1 MSRPPS
7 SMKSHRYTEA
17 LTALGVLFV
26 LALLIVPLPGFM
38 VDLFIAASLGSAVI
52 VLLVALQSTKP
63 LDFSSFPTVL
73 LLLTLFRLA
82 MNVSS
87 TRLILSGGHAG
98 DIIPAF
104 GEFVIGGNYVV
115 GLVLFLILIA
125 INFIVITKG
134 AGRVAEV
141 SARFTL
147 DALPGKQMAIDGEL
161 AHGAIDAAEAR
172 TRRDE
177 VGREADFFGAMDGA
191 SRFVKG
197 DAIAALLITAVNIV
211 GGIIIGVAQQG
222 LSLADAATKFTI
234 LTVGEGLV
242 SQIPAL
248 IISTAA
254 GIMVTHASAGV
265 QVGTVLSNQLSANP
279 KALKLAAW
287 VIAAFGLVPGLPKIP
302 FIGIAIAL
310 AMLARGADAQQ
321 LKARNDAAMPLA
333 AATAPAPVSADP
345 LDDLLQIEP
354 IELEVGYLLI
364 PLADA
369 SQGGDLLKR
378 IGLLRQQC
386 AQDPG
391 ILVPPVRILDN
402 LGLPGGT
409 YVVKVRGTEKSRGDV
424 MPQFLLALDT
434 GRVNGA
440 VEGID
445 TIDPSFGMRA
455 RWVATSRR
463 ADALAAG
470 YDVVEPSTVIA
481 THLIETVK
489 RSAAELLGRQDVQ
502 QMLDALKRTHPAV
515 VDEVV
520 PGKLS
525 LGTVHRVLQR
535 LLRERVPI
543 RDLVT
548 ILEALGDAADSTKD
562 PVMLTEHVRRA
573 LSDAIARGHLDE
585 QGLLPA
591 ITLGPRL
598 EQSLSALLSPRQGQ
612 APTNLTPD
620 MVSQLIRDLEHTA
633 SSRAIDGRL
642 PPLVVPSALRLGI
655 RNVLEPVLPNQ
666 PVLSLAELPANVQL
680 SAIAMW
686 EVPRAAA

>member
-1 MSRPPS
+1 MSPS
-7 SMKSHRYTEA
+7 TAAARTARNTEVW
-17 LTALGVLFV
+17 TALGVLFV
-26 LALLIVPLPGFM
+26 LALLIVPLPGIL
-38 VDLFIAASLGSAVI
+38 VDLFLAFSLGASII

-98 DIIPAF
+98 EIIPAF

-115 GLVLFLILIA
+115 GLVLFLILVA

-172 TRRDE
+172 IRRE
-177 VGREADFFGAMDGA
+177 AVGREADFFGAMDGA

-211 GGIIIGVAQQG
+211 GGIVIGVMQQG
-222 LSLADAATKFTI
+222 LPLVDAAAKFTI

-248 IISTAA
+248 IVSTAA
-254 GIMVTHASAGV
+254 GIMVTHASEGV
-265 QVGTVLSNQLSANP
+265 QVGTVLSKQIAGHP
-279 KALKLAAW
+279 RALRLAGG
-287 VIAAFGLVPGLPKIP
+287 VIAAFGLVPGLPKLP
-302 FIGIAIAL
+302 FLGIGLAL
-310 AMLARGADAQQ
+310 LFVASAVDTRQAEA
-321 LKARNDAAMPLA
+321 KA
-333 AATAPAPVSADP
+333 AAIQPAAPAPAPVSADP

-364 PLADA
+364 PLADQ

-402 LGLPGGT
+402 LGLPGGA
-409 YVVKVRGTEKSRGDV
+409 YVVKVRGTEKARGDV

-434 GRVNGA
+434 GRVTSH

-470 YDVVEPSTVIA
+470 FDVVEPATVIA

-502 QMLDALKRTHPAV
+502 QMLDALKKTHPAV

-525 LGTVHRVLQR
+525 LGGVHRVLQR

-573 LSDAIARGHLDE
+573 LSDAIVRSHLDD
-585 QGLLPA
+585 QGVLPA

-598 EQSLSALLSPRQGQ
+598 EQQLSALLAPRSGQ
-612 APTNLTPD
+612 PAPNLTPE
-620 MVSQLIRDLEHTA
+620 MVSQLIRELEHVA
-633 SSRAIDGRL
+633 SARAIDGRL
-642 PPLVVPSALRLGI
+642 PPLVVPSALRLGV
-655 RNVLEPVLPNQ
+655 RNVLEPVLPHQ

-680 SAIAMW
+680 SAIATW
-686 EVPRAAA
+686 EVQRVAA

>member
-1 MSRPPS
+1 
-7 SMKSHRYTEA
+7 MKSHRYTEA
-17 LTALGVLFV
+17 WTALGVLFV
-26 LALLIVPLPGFM
+26 LALLIVPLPGIL
-38 VDLFIAASLGSAVI
+38 VDLFLAASLGSAII

-104 GEFVIGGNYVV
+104 GAFVIGGNYVV

-172 TRRDE
+172 IRRDE

-211 GGIIIGVAQQG
+211 GGIVIGVAQQG
-222 LSLADAATKFTI
+222 LSLVDSAAKFTV

-254 GIMVTHASAGV
+254 GIMVTHASEGV
-265 QVGTVLSNQLSANP
+265 QVGTVLSNQISANP

-287 VIAAFGLVPGLPKIP
+287 VIAAFGLVPGLPKLP
-302 FIGIAIAL
+302 FIGIAIGL
-310 AMLARGADAQQ
+310 TLLARGADAQQ
-321 LKARNDAAMPLA
+321 IKARADALIP
-333 AATAPAPVSADP
+333 AATAAPAAVSADP

-434 GRVNGA
+434 GRVTGT

-470 YDVVEPSTVIA
+470 FDVVEPSTVIA

-515 VDEVV
+515 VEEVV

-543 RDLVT
+543 RDMVT

-573 LSDAIARGHLDE
+573 LSDSIARGHLDE

-598 EQSLSALLSPRQGQ
+598 EQSLSALLMPRQGQ
-612 APTNLTPD
+612 PATTLTPD
-620 MVSQLIRDLEHTA
+620 MVSQLIRDLERTA
-633 SSRAIDGRL
+633 ATRAIDGRL

-655 RNVLEPVLPNQ
+655 RNVLEPVLPHQ

-680 SAIAMW
+680 STIATW

>member
-1 MSRPPS
+1 MSPAPT
-7 SMKSHRYTEA
+7 MKSHRYTEA
-17 LTALGVLFV
+17 WTALGVLFV
-26 LALLIVPLPGFM
+26 LALLIVPLPGIL
-38 VDLFIAASLGSAVI
+38 VDLFLAASLGSAII

-98 DIIPAF
+98 EIIPAF

-161 AHGAIDAAEAR
+161 AHGAIDATEAR
-172 TRRDE
+172 IRRDA

-211 GGIIIGVAQQG
+211 GGIIIGVVQQG
-222 LSLADAATKFTI
+222 LPLVDAAAKFTI

-254 GIMVTHASAGV
+254 GIMVTHASEGV
-265 QVGTVLSNQLSANP
+265 QVGTVLSNQISANP

-287 VIAAFGLVPGLPKIP
+287 VIAAFGLVPGLPKLP

-310 AMLARGADAQQ
+310 TMLARGADAQQ
-321 LKARNDAAMPLA
+321 TQARADAAMPVA
-333 AATAPAPVSADP
+333 AAAPAPVSADP
-345 LDDLLQIEP
+345 LDALLQIEP
-354 IELEVGYLLI
+354 IAPEVGYLLI

-369 SQGGDLLKR
+369 TQGGDLLKR

-434 GRVNGA
+434 GRVTGH

-470 YDVVEPSTVIA
+470 FDVVEPSTVIA

-502 QMLDALKRTHPAV
+502 QMLDALKKTHPAV

-573 LSDAIARGHLDE
+573 LSDAIARGHLDDE
-585 QGLLPA
+585 GLLPA

-598 EQSLSALLSPRQGQ
+598 EQSLSALLAPRQGQ
-612 APTNLTPD
+612 PAPGLTPD
-620 MVSQLIRDLEHTA
+620 MVSQLIRDLENTA
-633 SSRAIDGRL
+633 NARAIDGRL

-655 RNVLEPVLPNQ
+655 RNVLEPVLPNR

-680 SAIAMW
+680 SAIATW

>member
-1 MSRPPS
+1 MTSPS
-7 SMKSHRYTEA
+7 TMKSHRYTEA
-17 LTALGVLFV
+17 WTALGVLFV
-26 LALLIVPLPGFM
+26 LALLIVPLPGIM
-38 VDLFIAASLGSAVI
+38 VDLFLAASLGASII

-98 DIIPAF
+98 EIIPAF

-161 AHGAIDAAEAR
+161 AHGAIDAVEAR
-172 TRRDE
+172 IRRE
-177 VGREADFFGAMDGA
+177 AVGREADFFGAMDGA

-211 GGIIIGVAQQG
+211 GGIVIGVAQQG
-222 LSLADAATKFTI
+222 LSLMDSAAKFTI

-254 GIMVTHASAGV
+254 GIMVTHASEGV
-265 QVGTVLSNQLSANP
+265 QVGTVLSNQISANP
-279 KALKLAAW
+279 KALKLASW
-287 VIAAFGLVPGLPKIP
+287 VIAAFGLVPGLPKLP
-302 FIGIAIAL
+302 FIGIAIGL

-321 LKARNDAAMPLA
+321 TKARDLANAPVA

-378 IGLLRQQC
+378 IGLLRTQC

-409 YVVKVRGTEKSRGDV
+409 YVVKVRGTEKARGDV

-434 GRVNGA
+434 GRVTGS

-455 RWVATSRR
+455 RWVANSRR
-463 ADALAAG
+463 PDALAAG

-502 QMLDALKRTHPAV
+502 QMLDALKKTHPAV

-520 PGKLS
+520 PQKLS

-548 ILEALGDAADSTKD
+548 ILEALGDAADTTKD

-598 EQSLSALLSPRQGQ
+598 ESSLSALLTPRQGQ
-612 APTNLTPD
+612 AAPSLTPD
-620 MVSQLIRDLEHTA
+620 MVSQLIRDLENTSNA
-633 SSRAIDGRL
+633 RSIDGRL

-655 RNVLEPVLPNQ
+655 RNVLEPVLPHQ

-680 SAIAMW
+680 SAIATW

>member
-1 MSRPPS
+1 MSPAPT
-7 SMKSHRYTEA
+7 MKSHRYTEA
-17 LTALGVLFV
+17 WTALGVLFV
-26 LALLIVPLPGFM
+26 LALLIVPLPGIL
-38 VDLFIAASLGSAVI
+38 VDLFLAASLGSAII

-98 DIIPAF
+98 EIIPAF

-161 AHGAIDAAEAR
+161 AHGAIDATEAR
-172 TRRDE
+172 IRRDA

-211 GGIIIGVAQQG
+211 GGIIIGVVQQG
-222 LSLADAATKFTI
+222 LPLVDAAAKFTI

-254 GIMVTHASAGV
+254 GIMVTHASEGV
-265 QVGTVLSNQLSANP
+265 QVGTVLSNQISANP

-287 VIAAFGLVPGLPKIP
+287 VIAAFGLVPGLPKLP
-302 FIGIAIAL
+302 FIGIAIGL

-321 LKARNDAAMPLA
+321 TQARADAAMPVA
-333 AATAPAPVSADP
+333 AVAPAPVSADP

-369 SQGGDLLKR
+369 TQGGDLLKR

-434 GRVNGA
+434 GRVTGH

-470 YDVVEPSTVIA
+470 FDVVEPSTVIA

-502 QMLDALKRTHPAV
+502 QMLDALKKTHPAV

-573 LSDAIARGHLDE
+573 LSDAIARGHLDDE
-585 QGLLPA
+585 GLLPA

-598 EQSLSALLSPRQGQ
+598 EQSLSALLAPRQGQ
-612 APTNLTPD
+612 PAPGLTPD
-620 MVSQLIRDLEHTA
+620 MVSQLIRDLENTA
-633 SSRAIDGRL
+633 NARAIDGRL

-680 SAIAMW
+680 SAIATW

>member
-1 MSRPPS
+1 MSPQTAR
-7 SMKSHRYTEA
+7 KINRNTEA
-17 LTALGVLFV
+17 WTAVGVLFV
-26 LALLIVPLPGFM
+26 LALLIVPLPGIL
-38 VDLFIAASLGSAVI
+38 VDLFLAFSLGSAII

-98 DIIPAF
+98 EIIPAF

-161 AHGAIDAAEAR
+161 AHGAIDAVEAR
-172 TRRDE
+172 KRRE
-177 VGREADFFGAMDGA
+177 LVGREADFFGAMDGA

-211 GGIIIGVAQQG
+211 GGIVIGVVQQG
-222 LSLADAATKFTI
+222 LPLVDAAAKFTI

-254 GIMVTHASAGV
+254 GIMVTHASEGV
-265 QVGTVLSNQLSANP
+265 QVGQVLSNQISANP
-279 KALKLAAW
+279 KSLKLAAW
-287 VIAAFGLVPGLPKIP
+287 VIAAFGLVPGLPKMP
-302 FIGIAIAL
+302 FIGIAVGL
-310 AMLARGADAQQ
+310 WLLARGAETAQAKVRAELEKPAQ
-321 LKARNDAAMPLA
+321 A
-333 AATAPAPVSADP
+333 AAPAAPVSADP

-409 YVVKVRGTEKSRGDV
+409 YVVKVRGTEKARGDV

-434 GRVNGA
+434 GRVTGP

-455 RWVATSRR
+455 KWVASSRR
-463 ADALAAG
+463 ADALAVG

-502 QMLDALKRTHPAV
+502 QMLDALKKTHPAV

-520 PGKLS
+520 PSKLS

-562 PVMLTEHVRRA
+562 PVLLTEHVRRA
-573 LSDAIARGHLDE
+573 LSDAIARAHLDD

-598 EQSLSALLSPRQGQ
+598 EQALSALLTPRQGQ
-612 APTNLTPD
+612 PAPGLTPD
-620 MVSQLIRDLEHTA
+620 MISQLIRDLENMA
-633 SSRAIDGRL
+633 SARAIDGRL

-655 RNVLEPVLPNQ
+655 RNVLEPVLPQQ
-666 PVLSLAELPANVQL
+666 PVLSLAELPPHVQL
-680 SAIAMW
+680 SAIATW
-686 EVPRAAA
+686 EVMRAAA

>member
-1 MSRPPS
+1 MSPAPKISRS
-7 SMKSHRYTEA
+7 NTEA
-17 LTALGVLFV
+17 WTALGVLFV
-26 LALLIVPLPGFM
+26 LALLIVPLPGIL
-38 VDLFIAASLGSAVI
+38 VDLFLAFSLGAAII
-52 VLLVALQSTKP
+52 VLLVALQSTRP

-98 DIIPAF
+98 EIIPAF

-161 AHGAIDAAEAR
+161 AHGAIDAVEAR
-172 TRRDE
+172 ARRE
-177 VGREADFFGAMDGA
+177 LVGREADFFGAMDGA

-197 DAIAALLITAVNIV
+197 DAIAALLITAVNII
-211 GGIIIGVAQQG
+211 GGIVIGVAQQG
-222 LSLADAATKFTI
+222 LSLADAAAKFTI

-254 GIMVTHASAGV
+254 GIMVTHAAEGA
-265 QVGTVLSNQLSANP
+265 QVGTVLSNQLSAHP
-279 KALKLAAW
+279 KALRLAAW
-287 VIAAFGLVPGLPKIP
+287 VVAAFGIVPGLPKLP
-302 FIGIAIAL
+302 FIGIAIGL
-310 AMLARGADAQQ
+310 WLLARSAESQQ
-321 LKARNDAAMPLA
+321 TKAKA
-333 AATAPAPVSADP
+333 AAAQPAQAAAPQQPAAADP

-409 YVVKVRGTEKSRGDV
+409 YVVKVRGTEKARGDV

-434 GRVNGA
+434 GRVTAG

-455 RWVATSRR
+455 KWVATSRR
-463 ADALAAG
+463 PDAQAAG
-470 YDVVEPSTVIA
+470 WDVVEPSTVIA

-502 QMLDALKRTHPAV
+502 QMLDALKKTHPAV
-515 VDEVV
+515 VEEVV

-525 LGTVHRVLQR
+525 LGSVHRVLQR

-562 PVMLTEHVRRA
+562 PVLLTEHVRRA
-573 LSDAIARGHLDE
+573 LSDAIARAHLDD

-598 EQSLSALLSPRQGQ
+598 EQQLGALLAPRQGQ
-612 APTNLTPD
+612 PAPNLTPEA
-620 MVSQLIRDLEHTA
+620 VSQLIRDLEHLA
-633 SSRAIDGRL
+633 SSRAVDGRL

-655 RNVLEPVLPNQ
+655 RNVLEPVLPHQ
-666 PVLSLAELPANVQL
+666 PVISLAELPANVQL
-680 SAIAMW
+680 SAIATW
-686 EVPRAAA
+686 EVTRAAA

>member
-1 MSRPPS
+1 MSPTASAKATRN
-7 SMKSHRYTEA
+7 TEVW
-17 LTALGVLFV
+17 TAVGVLFV
-26 LALLIVPLPGFM
+26 LALLIVPLPGLL
-38 VDLFIAASLGSAVI
+38 VDLFLALSLGAAII
-52 VLLVALQSTKP
+52 VLLVALQSTRP

-98 DIIPAF
+98 EIIPAF

-115 GLVLFLILIA
+115 GLILFLILVA

-161 AHGAIDAAEAR
+161 AHGAIDAMEAR
-172 TRRDE
+172 QRRE
-177 VGREADFFGAMDGA
+177 MVGREADFFGAMDGA

-197 DAIAALLITAVNIV
+197 DAIAALIITGVNIV

-222 LSLADAATKFTI
+222 LSLPDAAAKFTI

-254 GIMVTHASAGV
+254 GIMVTHAAEGA
-265 QVGTVLSNQLSANP
+265 QVGTVLSNQIAAHP
-279 KALKLAAW
+279 RALRLAAW
-287 VIAAFGLVPGLPKIP
+287 VIGAFGLVPGLPKIP

-310 AMLARGADAQQ
+310 ALLATGADAKQS
-321 LKARNDAAMPLA
+321 KAQA
-333 AATAPAPVSADP
+333 AAPPPPAAAAQPAAPADP

-364 PLADA
+364 PLADQ

-409 YVVKVRGTEKSRGDV
+409 YVVKVRGTEKARGDV

-434 GRVNGA
+434 GRVTAA

-455 RWVATSRR
+455 KWVASSRR
-463 ADALAAG
+463 ADAQAAG
-470 YDVVEPSTVIA
+470 WDVVEPSTVIA

-502 QMLDALKRTHPAV
+502 QMLDALKKTHPAV

-548 ILEALGDAADSTKD
+548 ILEALGDAADATKD
-562 PVMLTEHVRRA
+562 PVLLTEHVRRA
-573 LSDAIARGHLDE
+573 LSDAIARAYLDE
-585 QGLLPA
+585 NGVLPA
-591 ITLGPRL
+591 ITLGARL
-598 EQSLSALLSPRQGQ
+598 EGQLGALLAPRQGQ
-612 APTNLTPD
+612 PAPSLTPES
-620 MVSQLIRDLEHTA
+620 VSQLIRDLEHLA
-633 SSRAIDGRL
+633 SSRAIDGRV

-655 RNVLEPVLPNQ
+655 RNVLEPVLPHQ
-666 PVLSLAELPANVQL
+666 PVISLAELPPNVQL
-680 SAIAMW
+680 SAIATW
-686 EVPRAAA
+686 EVARAAA

>member
-1 MSRPPS
+1 MSPS
-7 SMKSHRYTEA
+7 TVAARTARNTEVW
-17 LTALGVLFV
+17 TALGVLFV
-26 LALLIVPLPGFM
+26 LALLIVPLPGIL
-38 VDLFIAASLGSAVI
+38 VDLFLAFSLGASII
-52 VLLVALQSTKP
+52 VLLVALQSTRP

-98 DIIPAF
+98 EIIPAF

-115 GLVLFLILIA
+115 GLVLFLILVA

-172 TRRDE
+172 IRRE
-177 VGREADFFGAMDGA
+177 AVGREADFFGAMDGA

-211 GGIIIGVAQQG
+211 GGIVIGVMQQG
-222 LSLADAATKFTI
+222 LPLADAAAKFTI

-248 IISTAA
+248 IVSTAA
-254 GIMVTHASAGV
+254 GIMVTHASEGV
-265 QVGTVLSNQLSANP
+265 QVGTVLSKQIAGHP
-279 KALKLAAW
+279 RALRLAGG
-287 VIAAFGLVPGLPKIP
+287 VIAAFGLVPGLPKLP
-302 FIGIAIAL
+302 FLGIGLALLFIASAVDTRQ
-310 AMLARGADAQQ
+310 AEA
-321 LKARNDAAMPLA
+321 KA
-333 AATAPAPVSADP
+333 AAVPAAAPAPAPVSADP

-364 PLADA
+364 PLADQ

-402 LGLPGGT
+402 LGLPGGA
-409 YVVKVRGTEKSRGDV
+409 YVVKVRGTEKARGDV

-434 GRVNGA
+434 GRVTSH

-470 YDVVEPSTVIA
+470 FDVVEPATVIA

-502 QMLDALKRTHPAV
+502 QMLDALKKTHPAV
-515 VDEVV
+515 VEEVV

-525 LGTVHRVLQR
+525 LGGVHRVLQR

-573 LSDAIARGHLDE
+573 LSDAIVRSHLDD
-585 QGLLPA
+585 QGVLPA

-598 EQSLSALLSPRQGQ
+598 EQQLSALLAPRSGQ
-612 APTNLTPD
+612 PAPNLTPET
-620 MVSQLIRDLEHTA
+620 VSQLIRELEHVA
-633 SSRAIDGRL
+633 SARAIDGRL
-642 PPLVVPSALRLGI
+642 PPLVVPSALRLGV
-655 RNVLEPVLPNQ
+655 RNVLEPVLPYQ

-680 SAIAMW
+680 SAIATW
-686 EVPRAAA
+686 EVQRVAA

>member
-1 MSRPPS
+1 MWVWGR
-7 SMKSHRYTEA
+7 H
-17 LTALGVLFV
+17 
-26 LALLIVPLPGFM
+26 
-38 VDLFIAASLGSAVI
+38 AAVQDRRG
-52 VLLVALQSTKP
+52 
-63 LDFSSFPTVL
+63 
-73 LLLTLFRLA
+73 
-82 MNVSS
+82 
-87 TRLILSGGHAG
+87 
-98 DIIPAF
+98 PA
-104 GEFVIGGNYVV
+104 
-115 GLVLFLILIA
+115 
-125 INFIVITKG
+125 
-134 AGRVAEV
+134 
-141 SARFTL
+141 
-147 DALPGKQMAIDGEL
+147 
-161 AHGAIDAAEAR
+161 
-172 TRRDE
+172 
-177 VGREADFFGAMDGA
+177 
-191 SRFVKG
+191 
-197 DAIAALLITAVNIV
+197 
-211 GGIIIGVAQQG
+211 
-222 LSLADAATKFTI
+222 
-234 LTVGEGLV
+234 
-242 SQIPAL
+242 
-248 IISTAA
+248 
-254 GIMVTHASAGV
+254 
-265 QVGTVLSNQLSANP
+265 
-279 KALKLAAW
+279 
-287 VIAAFGLVPGLPKIP
+287 
-302 FIGIAIAL
+302 
-310 AMLARGADAQQ
+310 
-321 LKARNDAAMPLA
+321 PLA
-333 AATAPAPVSADP
+333 FA
-345 LDDLLQIEP
+345 
-354 IELEVGYLLI
+354 
-364 PLADA
+364 
-369 SQGGDLLKR
+369 
-378 IGLLRQQC
+378 
-386 AQDPG
+386 
-391 ILVPPVRILDN
+391 PPVRILDN

-434 GRVNGA
+434 GRVNGT

-562 PVMLTEHVRRA
+562 AVMLTEHVRRA
-573 LSDAIARGHLDE
+573 LSDAIARGHLDD

-612 APTNLTPD
+612 PPTTLTPD
-620 MVSQLIRDLEHTA
+620 LVSQLIRDLEHTA

-655 RNVLEPVLPNQ
+655 RNVLEPVLPHQ

>member
-1 MSRPPS
+1 MSPAPT
-7 SMKSHRYTEA
+7 MKSHRYTEA
-17 LTALGVLFV
+17 WTALGVLFV
-26 LALLIVPLPGFM
+26 LALLIVPLPGIL
-38 VDLFIAASLGSAVI
+38 VDLFLAASLGSAII

-98 DIIPAF
+98 EIIPAF

-161 AHGAIDAAEAR
+161 AHGAIDATEAR
-172 TRRDE
+172 IRRDA

-211 GGIIIGVAQQG
+211 GGIIIGVVQQG
-222 LSLADAATKFTI
+222 LPLVDAAAKFTI

-254 GIMVTHASAGV
+254 GIMVTHASEGV
-265 QVGTVLSNQLSANP
+265 QVGTVLSNQISANP

-287 VIAAFGLVPGLPKIP
+287 VIAAFGLVPGLPKLP

-310 AMLARGADAQQ
+310 TMLARGADAQQ
-321 LKARNDAAMPLA
+321 TQARADAAMPVA
-333 AATAPAPVSADP
+333 AAAPAPVSADP

-369 SQGGDLLKR
+369 TQGGDLLKR

-434 GRVNGA
+434 GRVTGH

-470 YDVVEPSTVIA
+470 FDVVEPSTVIA

-502 QMLDALKRTHPAV
+502 QMLDALKKTHPAV

-573 LSDAIARGHLDE
+573 LSDAIARGHLDDE
-585 QGLLPA
+585 GLLPA

-598 EQSLSALLSPRQGQ
+598 EQSLSALLAPRQGQ
-612 APTNLTPD
+612 PAPGLTPD
-620 MVSQLIRDLEHTA
+620 MVSQLIRDLENTA
-633 SSRAIDGRL
+633 NARAIDGRL

-680 SAIAMW
+680 SAIATW

>member
-1 MSRPPS
+1 MSPAPT
-7 SMKSHRYTEA
+7 MKSHRYTEA
-17 LTALGVLFV
+17 WTALGVLFV
-26 LALLIVPLPGFM
+26 LALLIVPLPGIM
-38 VDLFIAASLGSAVI
+38 VDLFLAASLGASII

-161 AHGAIDAAEAR
+161 AHGAIDATEAR
-172 TRRDE
+172 IRRDA

-211 GGIIIGVAQQG
+211 GGIVIGVAQQG
-222 LSLADAATKFTI
+222 LSLFDAAAKFTI

-254 GIMVTHASAGV
+254 GIMVTHASEGV
-265 QVGTVLSNQLSANP
+265 QVGTVLSNQISANP

-287 VIAAFGLVPGLPKIP
+287 VIAAFGLVPGLPKMP
-302 FIGIAIAL
+302 FIGIAIGL

-321 LKARNDAAMPLA
+321 SKARADAALPPA
-333 AATAPAPVSADP
+333 PVSAPAPASADP

-364 PLADA
+364 PLAD
-369 SQGGDLLKR
+369 STQGGDLLKR

-409 YVVKVRGTEKSRGDV
+409 YVVKVRGTEKARGDV

-434 GRVNGA
+434 GRVSGP

-455 RWVATSRR
+455 RWVANSRR

-502 QMLDALKRTHPAV
+502 QMLDALKKTHPAV
-515 VDEVV
+515 VEEVV

-598 EQSLSALLSPRQGQ
+598 EQSLSALLTPRQGQ
-612 APTNLTPD
+612 PAPGLTPD
-620 MVSQLIRDLEHTA
+620 MVSQLIRDLENTA
-633 SSRAIDGRL
+633 NARAIDGRL

-680 SAIAMW
+680 SAIATW

>member
-1 MSRPPS
+1 MTNPAA
-7 SMKSHRYTEA
+7 MKSHRYTEA
-17 LTALGVLFV
+17 WTALGVLFV
-26 LALLIVPLPGFM
+26 LALLIVPLPGIL
-38 VDLFIAASLGSAVI
+38 VDLFLAASLGSSII

-87 TRLILSGGHAG
+87 TRLILSGHHAG

-115 GLVLFLILIA
+115 GLVLFLILVA

-172 TRRDE
+172 IRRDA

-222 LSLADAATKFTI
+222 LPLIDAAAKFTI

-254 GIMVTHASAGV
+254 GIMVTHASEGV
-265 QVGTVLSNQLSANP
+265 QVGTVLSNQISANP

-287 VIAAFGLVPGLPKIP
+287 VIAAFGLVPGLPKLP
-302 FIGIAIAL
+302 FIGIAIGL
-310 AMLARGADAQQ
+310 TMLARGADAQQ
-321 LKARNDAAMPLA
+321 TRARDLA
-333 AATAPAPVSADP
+333 AIPPLPAAAAPASADP

-409 YVVKVRGTEKSRGDV
+409 YVVKVRGTEKARGDV

-434 GRVNGA
+434 GRVTGP

-463 ADALAAG
+463 ADAVAAG
-470 YDVVEPSTVIA
+470 FDVVEPATVIA

-502 QMLDALKRTHPAV
+502 QMLDALKKTHPAV

-520 PGKLS
+520 PSKLS

-573 LSDAIARGHLDE
+573 LSDAIARGHLDD

-598 EQSLSALLSPRQGQ
+598 EQSLSALLTPRQGQ
-612 APTNLTPD
+612 AAPGLTPD
-620 MVSQLIRDLEHTA
+620 MVSQLIRDLENTA
-633 SSRAIDGRL
+633 NARAIDGRL

-655 RNVLEPVLPNQ
+655 RNVLEPVLPHQ
-666 PVLSLAELPANVQL
+666 PVLSLSELPANVQL
-680 SAIAMW
+680 SAIATW

>member
-1 MSRPPS
+1 MSPS
-7 SMKSHRYTEA
+7 TAAARTARNTEVW
-17 LTALGVLFV
+17 TALGVLFV
-26 LALLIVPLPGFM
+26 LALLIVPLPGIL
-38 VDLFIAASLGSAVI
+38 VDLFLAFSLGASII

-98 DIIPAF
+98 EIIPAF

-115 GLVLFLILIA
+115 GLVLFLILVA

-172 TRRDE
+172 IRRE
-177 VGREADFFGAMDGA
+177 AVGREADFFGAMDGA

-211 GGIIIGVAQQG
+211 GGIVIGVMQQG
-222 LSLADAATKFTI
+222 LPLVDAAAKFTI

-248 IISTAA
+248 IVSTAA
-254 GIMVTHASAGV
+254 GIMVTHASEGV
-265 QVGTVLSNQLSANP
+265 QVGTVLSKQIAGHP
-279 KALKLAAW
+279 RALRLAGG
-287 VIAAFGLVPGLPKIP
+287 VIAAFGLVPGLPKLP
-302 FIGIAIAL
+302 FLGIGLAL
-310 AMLARGADAQQ
+310 VFVASAVDTRQAEA
-321 LKARNDAAMPLA
+321 KA
-333 AATAPAPVSADP
+333 AAVPAAAPAPAPVSADP

-364 PLADA
+364 PLADQ

-402 LGLPGGT
+402 LGLPGGA
-409 YVVKVRGTEKSRGDV
+409 YVVKVRGTEKARGDV

-434 GRVNGA
+434 GRVTSH

-470 YDVVEPSTVIA
+470 FDVVEPATVIA

-502 QMLDALKRTHPAV
+502 QMLDALKKTHPAV
-515 VDEVV
+515 VEEVV

-525 LGTVHRVLQR
+525 LGGVHRVLQR

-573 LSDAIARGHLDE
+573 LSDAIVRSHLDD
-585 QGLLPA
+585 QGVLPA

-598 EQSLSALLSPRQGQ
+598 EQQLSALLAPRSGQ
-612 APTNLTPD
+612 PAPNLTPE
-620 MVSQLIRDLEHTA
+620 MVSQLIRELEHVA
-633 SSRAIDGRL
+633 SARAIDGRL
-642 PPLVVPSALRLGI
+642 PPLVVPSALRLGV
-655 RNVLEPVLPNQ
+655 RNVLEPVLPHQ

-680 SAIAMW
+680 SAIATW
-686 EVPRAAA
+686 EVQRVAA

>member
-1 MSRPPS
+1 MSPETAR
-7 SMKSHRYTEA
+7 KINRNTEA
-17 LTALGVLFV
+17 WTALGVLFV
-26 LALLIVPLPGFM
+26 LALLIVPLPGVM
-38 VDLFIAASLGSAVI
+38 VDLFLAFSLGSAII

-161 AHGAIDAAEAR
+161 AHGAIDAVEAR
-172 TRRDE
+172 RRRE
-177 VGREADFFGAMDGA
+177 LVGREADFFGAMDGA

-222 LSLADAATKFTI
+222 MPLVDAAAKFTI

-254 GIMVTHASAGV
+254 GIMVTHASEGV
-265 QVGTVLSNQLSANP
+265 QVGQVLSNQISANP
-279 KALKLAAW
+279 RSLKLAAW
-287 VIAAFGLVPGLPKIP
+287 VIAAFGLVPGLPKLP
-302 FIGIAIAL
+302 FIGIAVGL
-310 AMLARGADAQQ
+310 WLLARGAESAQAKVRAEEEKPAQ
-321 LKARNDAAMPLA
+321 A
-333 AATAPAPVSADP
+333 AAPAAKSSADP

-409 YVVKVRGTEKSRGDV
+409 YVVKVRGTEKARGDV

-434 GRVNGA
+434 GRVTGP

-455 RWVATSRR
+455 KWVASSRR
-463 ADALAAG
+463 ADALAVG

-502 QMLDALKRTHPAV
+502 QMLDALKKSHPAV

-562 PVMLTEHVRRA
+562 PVLLTEHVRRA
-573 LSDAIARGHLDE
+573 LSDAIARAHLDE

-598 EQSLSALLSPRQGQ
+598 EQALSALLTPRQGQ
-612 APTNLTPD
+612 AAPGLTPD
-620 MVSQLIRDLEHTA
+620 MISQLIRDLENMA
-633 SSRAIDGRL
+633 SARAIDGRL

-655 RNVLEPVLPNQ
+655 RNVLEPVLPQQ
-666 PVLSLAELPANVQL
+666 PVLSLAELPAHVQL
-680 SAIAMW
+680 SAIATW
-686 EVPRAAA
+686 EVMRVAA

>member
-1 MSRPPS
+1 MSPTASAKATRN
-7 SMKSHRYTEA
+7 TEVW
-17 LTALGVLFV
+17 TAVGVLFV
-26 LALLIVPLPGFM
+26 LALLIVPLPGLL
-38 VDLFIAASLGSAVI
+38 VDLFLALSLGAAII
-52 VLLVALQSTKP
+52 VLLVALQSTRP

-98 DIIPAF
+98 EIIPAF

-115 GLVLFLILIA
+115 GLILFLILVA

-161 AHGAIDAAEAR
+161 AHGAIDAMEAR
-172 TRRDE
+172 QRRE
-177 VGREADFFGAMDGA
+177 MVGREADFFGAMDGA

-197 DAIAALLITAVNIV
+197 DAIAALIITGVNIV

-222 LSLADAATKFTI
+222 LSLPDAAAKFTI

-254 GIMVTHASAGV
+254 GIMVTHAAEGA
-265 QVGTVLSNQLSANP
+265 QVGTVLSNQIAAHP
-279 KALKLAAW
+279 RALRLAAW
-287 VIAAFGLVPGLPKIP
+287 VIGAFGLVPGLPKIP

-310 AMLARGADAQQ
+310 ALLATGADAKQS
-321 LKARNDAAMPLA
+321 KAQA
-333 AATAPAPVSADP
+333 AAAPPPAAAAQPAAPADP

-364 PLADA
+364 PLADQ

-409 YVVKVRGTEKSRGDV
+409 YVVKVRGTEKARGDV

-434 GRVNGA
+434 GRVTAA

-455 RWVATSRR
+455 KWVASSRR
-463 ADALAAG
+463 ADAQAAG
-470 YDVVEPSTVIA
+470 WDVVEPSTVIA

-502 QMLDALKRTHPAV
+502 QMLDALKKTHPAV

-548 ILEALGDAADSTKD
+548 ILEALGDAADATKD
-562 PVMLTEHVRRA
+562 PVLLTEHVRRA
-573 LSDAIARGHLDE
+573 LSDAIARAYLDE
-585 QGLLPA
+585 NGVLPA
-591 ITLGPRL
+591 ITLGARL
-598 EQSLSALLSPRQGQ
+598 EGQLGALLAPRQGQ
-612 APTNLTPD
+612 PAPSLTPES
-620 MVSQLIRDLEHTA
+620 VSQLIRDLEHLA
-633 SSRAIDGRL
+633 SSRAIDGRV

-655 RNVLEPVLPNQ
+655 RNVLEPVLPHQ
-666 PVLSLAELPANVQL
+666 PVISLAELPPNVQL
-680 SAIAMW
+680 SAIATW
-686 EVPRAAA
+686 EVARAAA

>member
-1 MSRPPS
+1 MSPAA
-7 SMKSHRYTEA
+7 SMKANRNTEVW
-17 LTALGVLFV
+17 TAVGVLFV
-26 LALLIVPLPGFM
+26 LALLIVPLPGIL
-38 VDLFIAASLGSAVI
+38 VDLFLALSLGAAII
-52 VLLVALQSTKP
+52 VLLVALQSTRP

-98 DIIPAF
+98 EIIPAF
-104 GEFVIGGNYVV
+104 GAFVIGGNYVV
-115 GLVLFLILIA
+115 GLILFLILVA

-172 TRRDE
+172 HRRE
-177 VGREADFFGAMDGA
+177 IIGREADFFGAMDGA

-197 DAIAALLITAVNIV
+197 DAIAALIITAVNIV

-222 LSLADAATKFTI
+222 LPLADAAAKFTI

-248 IISTAA
+248 IVSTAA
-254 GIMVTHASAGV
+254 GIMVTHAAEGA
-265 QVGTVLSNQLSANP
+265 QVGTILSNQIAAHP
-279 KALKLAAW
+279 RALRLAAG
-287 VIAAFGLVPGLPKIP
+287 VIGAFGLVPGLPKLP
-302 FIGIAIAL
+302 FIGIAVAL
-310 AMLARGADAQQ
+310 ALLASGADAQQ
-321 LKARNDAAMPLA
+321 TKATA
-333 AATAPAPVSADP
+333 AAAVPPASTTQPALAGDP

-364 PLADA
+364 PLADQ

-409 YVVKVRGTEKSRGDV
+409 YVVKVRGTEKARGDV

-434 GRVNGA
+434 GRVTAG

-455 RWVATSRR
+455 KWVASSRR
-463 ADALAAG
+463 ADAQAAG
-470 YDVVEPSTVIA
+470 WDVVESSTVIA

-573 LSDAIARGHLDE
+573 LSDAIARAFLDE
-585 QGLLPA
+585 TGILPA
-591 ITLGPRL
+591 ITLGARL
-598 EQSLSALLSPRQGQ
+598 EGQLGALLAPRQGQ
-612 APTNLTPD
+612 PAPSLTPES
-620 MVSQLIRDLEHTA
+620 VSQLIRDLEHLA
-633 SSRAIDGRL
+633 SSRAVDGRV

-655 RNVLEPVLPNQ
+655 RNVLEPVLPHQ
-666 PVLSLAELPANVQL
+666 PVISLAELPPNVQL
-680 SAIAMW
+680 SAIATW
-686 EVPRAAA
+686 EVARAAA

>member
-1 MSRPPS
+1 MSPQTAR
-7 SMKSHRYTEA
+7 RINRNTEA
-17 LTALGVLFV
+17 WTALGVLFV
-26 LALLIVPLPGFM
+26 LALLIVPLPGIL
-38 VDLFIAASLGSAVI
+38 VDLFLAFSLGSAII

-104 GEFVIGGNYVV
+104 GAFVIGGNYVV

-161 AHGAIDAAEAR
+161 AHGAIDAVEAR
-172 TRRDE
+172 KRRE
-177 VGREADFFGAMDGA
+177 LVGREADFFGAMDSA

-211 GGIIIGVAQQG
+211 GGIIIGVVQQG
-222 LSLADAATKFTI
+222 LPLVDAAAKFTI

-254 GIMVTHASAGV
+254 GIMVTHASEGV
-265 QVGTVLSNQLSANP
+265 QVGQVLSNQISANP
-279 KALKLAAW
+279 KSLKLAAW
-287 VIAAFGLVPGLPKIP
+287 VIAAFGLVPGLPKLP
-302 FIGIAIAL
+302 FIGIAVGL
-310 AMLARGADAQQ
+310 WLLARGAETAQAKVRAEQ
-321 LKARNDAAMPLA
+321 EKPAQA
-333 AATAPAPVSADP
+333 AAPAAPASADP

-409 YVVKVRGTEKSRGDV
+409 YVVKVRGTEKARGDV

-434 GRVNGA
+434 GRVTGP

-455 RWVATSRR
+455 KWVASSRR
-463 ADALAAG
+463 ADALAVG

-502 QMLDALKRTHPAV
+502 QMLDALKKSHPAV

-520 PGKLS
+520 PSKLS

-562 PVMLTEHVRRA
+562 PVLLTEHVRRA
-573 LSDAIARGHLDE
+573 LSDAIARAHLDD

-598 EQSLSALLSPRQGQ
+598 EQALSALLTPRQGQ
-612 APTNLTPD
+612 AAPGLTPD
-620 MVSQLIRDLEHTA
+620 MISQLIRDLENMA

-655 RNVLEPVLPNQ
+655 RNVLEPVLPQQ
-666 PVLSLAELPANVQL
+666 PVLSLAELPPHVQL
-680 SAIAMW
+680 SAIATW
-686 EVPRAAA
+686 EVMRAAA

>member
-1 MSRPPS
+1 MTNPAA
-7 SMKSHRYTEA
+7 MKSHRYTEA
-17 LTALGVLFV
+17 WTALGVLFV
-26 LALLIVPLPGFM
+26 LALLIVPLPGIL
-38 VDLFIAASLGSAVI
+38 VDLFLAASLGSSII

-87 TRLILSGGHAG
+87 TRLILSGHHAG

-115 GLVLFLILIA
+115 GLVLFLILVA

-172 TRRDE
+172 IRRDA

-222 LSLADAATKFTI
+222 LPLIDAAAKFTI

-254 GIMVTHASAGV
+254 GIMVTHASEGV
-265 QVGTVLSNQLSANP
+265 QVGTVLSNQISANP

-287 VIAAFGLVPGLPKIP
+287 VIAAFGLVPGLPKLP
-302 FIGIAIAL
+302 FIGIAIGL
-310 AMLARGADAQQ
+310 TMLARGADAQQ
-321 LKARNDAAMPLA
+321 TKARDLA
-333 AATAPAPVSADP
+333 AIPPLSAAAAPVSADP

-409 YVVKVRGTEKSRGDV
+409 YVVKVRGTEKARGDV

-434 GRVNGA
+434 GRVSGH

-463 ADALAAG
+463 ADAIAAG
-470 YDVVEPSTVIA
+470 FDVVEPSTVIA

-502 QMLDALKRTHPAV
+502 QMLDALKKTHPAV

-573 LSDAIARGHLDE
+573 LSDAIARGHLDD

-598 EQSLSALLSPRQGQ
+598 EQSLSALLTPRQGQ
-612 APTNLTPD
+612 PAPGLTPD
-620 MVSQLIRDLEHTA
+620 MVSQLIRDLENTA
-633 SSRAIDGRL
+633 NARAIDGRL

-655 RNVLEPVLPNQ
+655 RNVLEPVLPHQ
-666 PVLSLAELPANVQL
+666 PVLSLSELPANVQL
-680 SAIAMW
+680 SAIATW

>member
-1 MSRPPS
+1 MSPAPTL
-7 SMKSHRYTEA
+7 KSHRYTEA
-17 LTALGVLFV
+17 WTALGVLFV
-26 LALLIVPLPGFM
+26 LALLIVPLPGIM
-38 VDLFIAASLGSAVI
+38 VDLFLAASLGASII

-161 AHGAIDAAEAR
+161 AHGAIDATEAR
-172 TRRDE
+172 IRRDA

-211 GGIIIGVAQQG
+211 GGIVIGVAQQG
-222 LSLADAATKFTI
+222 LTLFDAAAKFTI

-254 GIMVTHASAGV
+254 GIMVTHASEGV
-265 QVGTVLSNQLSANP
+265 QVGTVLSNQISANP

-287 VIAAFGLVPGLPKIP
+287 VIAAFGLVPGLPKLP
-302 FIGIAIAL
+302 FIGIALGL

-321 LKARNDAAMPLA
+321 SKARADAALPPA
-333 AATAPAPVSADP
+333 PVTAPAPASADP

-364 PLADA
+364 PLAD
-369 SQGGDLLKR
+369 STQGGDLLKR

-409 YVVKVRGTEKSRGDV
+409 YVVKVRGTEKARGDV

-434 GRVNGA
+434 GRVSGP

-455 RWVATSRR
+455 RWVANSRR

-502 QMLDALKRTHPAV
+502 QMLDALKKTHPAV
-515 VDEVV
+515 VEEVV

-562 PVMLTEHVRRA
+562 PVMLTEQVRRA

-598 EQSLSALLSPRQGQ
+598 EQSLSALLTPRQGQ
-612 APTNLTPD
+612 PAPGLTPD

-633 SSRAIDGRL
+633 NARAIDGRL

-680 SAIAMW
+680 SAIATW

>member
-1 MSRPPS
+1 MSPQTAR
-7 SMKSHRYTEA
+7 KINRNTEA
-17 LTALGVLFV
+17 WTAVGVLFV
-26 LALLIVPLPGFM
+26 LALLIVPLPGIL
-38 VDLFIAASLGSAVI
+38 VDLFLAFSLGSAII

-98 DIIPAF
+98 EIIPAF

-161 AHGAIDAAEAR
+161 AHGAIDAVEAR
-172 TRRDE
+172 KRRE
-177 VGREADFFGAMDGA
+177 LVGREADFFGAMDGA

-211 GGIIIGVAQQG
+211 GGIVIGVVQQG
-222 LSLADAATKFTI
+222 LPLVDAAAKFTI

-254 GIMVTHASAGV
+254 GIMVTHASEGV
-265 QVGTVLSNQLSANP
+265 QVGQVLSNQISANP
-279 KALKLAAW
+279 KSLKLAAW
-287 VIAAFGLVPGLPKIP
+287 VIAAFGLVPGLPKMP
-302 FIGIAIAL
+302 FIGIAVGL
-310 AMLARGADAQQ
+310 WLLARGAETAQAKVRAELEKPAQ
-321 LKARNDAAMPLA
+321 A
-333 AATAPAPVSADP
+333 AAPAAPVSADP

-409 YVVKVRGTEKSRGDV
+409 YVVKVRGTEKARGDV

-434 GRVNGA
+434 GRVTGP

-455 RWVATSRR
+455 KWVASSRR
-463 ADALAAG
+463 ADALAVG

-502 QMLDALKRTHPAV
+502 QMLDALKKTHPAV

-520 PGKLS
+520 PSKLS

-562 PVMLTEHVRRA
+562 PVLLTEHVRRA
-573 LSDAIARGHLDE
+573 LSDAIARAHLDD

-598 EQSLSALLSPRQGQ
+598 EQALSALLTPRQGQ
-612 APTNLTPD
+612 PAPGLTPD
-620 MVSQLIRDLEHTA
+620 MISQLIRDLENMA

-655 RNVLEPVLPNQ
+655 RNVLEPVLPQQ
-666 PVLSLAELPANVQL
+666 PVLSLAELPPHVQL
-680 SAIAMW
+680 SAIATW
-686 EVPRAAA
+686 EVMRAAA

>member
-1 MSRPPS
+1 MSPAPKISRS
-7 SMKSHRYTEA
+7 NTEA
-17 LTALGVLFV
+17 WTALGVLFV
-26 LALLIVPLPGFM
+26 LALLIVPLPGIL
-38 VDLFIAASLGSAVI
+38 VDLFLAFSLGAAII
-52 VLLVALQSTKP
+52 VLLVALQSTRP

-98 DIIPAF
+98 EIIPAF

-172 TRRDE
+172 TRRE
-177 VGREADFFGAMDGA
+177 LVGREADFFGAMDGA

-197 DAIAALLITAVNIV
+197 DAIAALLITAVNII
-211 GGIIIGVAQQG
+211 GGIVIGVAQQG
-222 LSLADAATKFTI
+222 LSLADSAAKFTI

-254 GIMVTHASAGV
+254 GIMVTHAAEGA
-265 QVGTVLSNQLSANP
+265 QVGTVLSNQLSAHP
-279 KALKLAAW
+279 KALRLAAW
-287 VIAAFGLVPGLPKIP
+287 VVAAFGIVPGLPKLP
-302 FIGIAIAL
+302 FLGIAIGL
-310 AMLARGADAQQ
+310 WLLARGAETQQ
-321 LKARNDAAMPLA
+321 TKAKA
-333 AATAPAPVSADP
+333 AAAQPAQAAAPQQPTAADP

-409 YVVKVRGTEKSRGDV
+409 YVVKVRGTEKARGDV

-434 GRVNGA
+434 GRVTSN

-455 RWVATSRR
+455 KWVATSRR
-463 ADALAAG
+463 PDAQAAG
-470 YDVVEPSTVIA
+470 WDVVEPSTVIA

-502 QMLDALKRTHPAV
+502 QMLDALKKTHPAV

-525 LGTVHRVLQR
+525 LGSVHRVLQR

-562 PVMLTEHVRRA
+562 PVLLTEHVRRA
-573 LSDAIARGHLDE
+573 LSDAIARAHLDD

-598 EQSLSALLSPRQGQ
+598 EQQLSALLAPRQGQ
-612 APTNLTPD
+612 PAPNLTPEA
-620 MVSQLIRDLEHTA
+620 VSQLIRDLEHLA
-633 SSRAIDGRL
+633 SSRAVDGRL

-655 RNVLEPVLPNQ
+655 RNVLEPVLPHQ
-666 PVLSLAELPANVQL
+666 PVISLAELPANVQL
-680 SAIAMW
+680 SAIATW
-686 EVPRAAA
+686 EVTRAAA

>member
-1 MSRPPS
+1 MSPQTAR
-7 SMKSHRYTEA
+7 KINRNTEA
-17 LTALGVLFV
+17 WTALGVLFV
-26 LALLIVPLPGFM
+26 LALLIVPLPGIM
-38 VDLFIAASLGSAVI
+38 VDLFLAFSLGSAII

-161 AHGAIDAAEAR
+161 AHGAIDAVEAR
-172 TRRDE
+172 RRRDL

-211 GGIIIGVAQQG
+211 GGIIIGVVQQG
-222 LSLADAATKFTI
+222 LPLVDAAAKFTI

-254 GIMVTHASAGV
+254 GIMVTHASEGV
-265 QVGTVLSNQLSANP
+265 QVGQVLSNQISANP
-279 KALKLAAW
+279 KSLKLAAW
-287 VIAAFGLVPGLPKIP
+287 VIAAFGLVPGLPKMP
-302 FIGIAIAL
+302 FIGIAVGL
-310 AMLARGADAQQ
+310 WLLARGAETAQAKVRAEQ
-321 LKARNDAAMPLA
+321 EKPAQA
-333 AATAPAPVSADP
+333 AAPAAPASADP

-409 YVVKVRGTEKSRGDV
+409 YVVKVRGTEKARGDV

-434 GRVNGA
+434 GRVTGP

-455 RWVATSRR
+455 KWVASSRR
-463 ADALAAG
+463 ADALAVG

-502 QMLDALKRTHPAV
+502 QMLDALKKSHPAV

-562 PVMLTEHVRRA
+562 PVLLTEHVRRA
-573 LSDAIARGHLDE
+573 LSDAIARAHLDE

-598 EQSLSALLSPRQGQ
+598 EQALSALLTPRQGQ
-612 APTNLTPD
+612 PAPGLTPD
-620 MVSQLIRDLEHTA
+620 MISQLIRDLENMA

-655 RNVLEPVLPNQ
+655 RNVLEPVLPQQ
-666 PVLSLAELPANVQL
+666 PVLSLAELPPHVQL
-680 SAIAMW
+680 SAIATW
-686 EVPRAAA
+686 EVMRAAA

>member
-1 MSRPPS
+1 MSPS
-7 SMKSHRYTEA
+7 TAAARTARNTEVW
-17 LTALGVLFV
+17 TALGVLFV
-26 LALLIVPLPGFM
+26 LALLIVPLPGIL
-38 VDLFIAASLGSAVI
+38 VDLFLAFSLGASII

-98 DIIPAF
+98 EIIPAF

-115 GLVLFLILIA
+115 GLVLFLILVA

-172 TRRDE
+172 IRRE
-177 VGREADFFGAMDGA
+177 AVGREADFFGAMDGA

-211 GGIIIGVAQQG
+211 GGIVIGVMQQG
-222 LSLADAATKFTI
+222 LPLVDAAAKFTI

-248 IISTAA
+248 IVSTAA
-254 GIMVTHASAGV
+254 GIMVTHASEGV
-265 QVGTVLSNQLSANP
+265 QVGTVLSKQIAGHP
-279 KALKLAAW
+279 RALRLAGG
-287 VIAAFGLVPGLPKIP
+287 VIAAFGLVPGLPKLP
-302 FIGIAIAL
+302 FLGIGLAL
-310 AMLARGADAQQ
+310 VFVASAVDTRQAEA
-321 LKARNDAAMPLA
+321 KA
-333 AATAPAPVSADP
+333 AAVPAAAPASAPVSADP

-364 PLADA
+364 PLADQ

-402 LGLPGGT
+402 LGLPGGA
-409 YVVKVRGTEKSRGDV
+409 YVVKVRGTEKARGDV

-434 GRVNGA
+434 GRVTSH

-470 YDVVEPSTVIA
+470 FDVVEPATVIA

-502 QMLDALKRTHPAV
+502 QMLDALKKTHPAV
-515 VDEVV
+515 VEEVV

-525 LGTVHRVLQR
+525 LGGVHRVLQR

-573 LSDAIARGHLDE
+573 LSDAIVRSHLDD
-585 QGLLPA
+585 QGVLPA

-598 EQSLSALLSPRQGQ
+598 EQQLSALLAPRSGQ
-612 APTNLTPD
+612 PAPNLTPE
-620 MVSQLIRDLEHTA
+620 MVSQLIRELEHVA
-633 SSRAIDGRL
+633 SARAIDGRL
-642 PPLVVPSALRLGI
+642 PPLVVPSALRLGV
-655 RNVLEPVLPNQ
+655 RNVLEPVLPHQ

-680 SAIAMW
+680 SAIATW
-686 EVPRAAA
+686 EVQRVAA